1 MKPRYLPK
9 FIFSESRLLVQKEL
23 HMLEGD
29 CSQQEDTHL
38 CVCVFVKKKK
48 PTMYKMAETTSA
60 AVVVNVPG

>member
-38 CVCVFVKKKK
+38 CVCVFVKKK
-48 PTMYKMAETTSA
+48 TTNYVQDGRNHIGSS
-60 AVVVNVPG
+60 GC